1 MTAKNSSQDRAG
13 EYAGLATRLV
23 AYVIDLLIVA
33 ALEAAIGMF
42 GQFLVSILPQTV
54 LTGEQVTV
62 AFAIIGALS
71 YFVYYIAFW
80 VLAGQTPGKAVMG
93 LRIVRTNGG
102 RIGFW
107 RALIRVLCYVVSP
120 ILYLGS
126 PLILIDRR
134 RQALH
139 DKIAGTLVV
148 YAGPTEMQTPPR

>member
-13 EYAGLATRLV
+13 EYAGFATRLV
-23 AYVIDLLIVA
+23 AYIIDLLIMAVLQA
-33 ALEAAIGMF
+33 GIGMF
-42 GQFLVSILPQTV
+42 GQFLVDILS
-54 LTGEQVTV
+54 LGEPYNQWITIV
-62 AFAIIGALS
+62 FAIVGVVS
-71 YFVYYIAFW
+71 YFVYYIGFW

-148 YAGPTEMQTPPR
+148 YAGPTETQTPPR